1 VSAAPGGAGPADPD
15 PAAAEWPAAAAARLV
30 AAGAG
35 APARSVGRRARSVP
49 AEDDPL
55 RVMVGLGRALDSAGL
70 RVGPDRVA
78 EAVRAAVALDPTRRA
93 DLYWAGRLTLCANP
107 DDLAKYDA
115 VFDALTGGDL
125 PRMRP
130 RRQSLVRT
138 VPMALAAP
146 DAEPGEQDADGTED
160 TVVRAAA
167 STVETLR
174 HKDVTTL
181 GAAERATLDRALAA
195 LSLPG
200 ETRPSR
206 RRRPSPHPG
215 SIDRGRTVRALLH
228 AGGEPVRPRWTR
240 RSVRPRPV
248 VLLVDV
254 SGSMSGYADVLLR
267 FAHAAARRRGART
280 EVFTMGTRLTRVTRE
295 MAGPDPERAM
305 AAVAAAVPDWSGG
318 TRLGALLREFLDRW
332 GQRGAARGAVVV
344 ILSDGWER
352 DDPAL
357 LGAQMGRLALLAHRV
372 VWCNPRAARPGFA
385 PLAGGLAAALPHVD
399 DFVSGH
405 SLGALEQLAR
415 IVAGVEVRGA

>member
-1 VSAAPGGAGPADPD
+1 VSHPGPPGG
-15 PAAAEWPAAAAARLV
+15 EWPAAAAARLR

-35 APARSVGRRARSVP
+35 DRAAVGARAGEAGG
-49 AEDDPL
+49 AGDPV
-55 RVMVGLGRALDSAGL
+55 RVLVGLGRALDSAGL

-78 EAVRAAVALDPTRRA
+78 EAVRAAAALDPTRRT

-115 VFDALTGGDL
+115 VFAALTAGDVPRLRPRPQHLVRAVPVALAMPDAGGGDDEETETGAE
-125 PRMRP
+125 
-130 RRQSLVRT
+130 T
-138 VPMALAAP
+138 VL
-146 DAEPGEQDADGTED
+146 
-160 TVVRAAA
+160 RAAA

-181 GAAERATLDRALAA
+181 GADERAVLDRALAA

-200 ETRPSR
+200 ESRPSR

-215 SIDRGRTVRALLH
+215 AVDPRRTVRALLRS
-228 AGGEPVRPRWTR
+228 GGEPVRPRWTR

-280 EVFTMGTRLTRVTRE
+280 EVFTLGTRLTRVTKE
-295 MAGPDPERAM
+295 MAGRDPERAM
-305 AAVAAAVPDWSGG
+305 GVVAAAVPDWSGG

-344 ILSDGWER
+344 IMSDGWER
-352 DDPAL
+352 DDPAV
-357 LGAQMGRLALLAHRV
+357 LGAQMRRLALLAHRV
-372 VWCNPRAARPGFA
+372 VWCNPRAGRPGFA
-385 PLAGGLAAALPHVD
+385 PLAGGLAAALPYVD

-405 SLGALEQLAR
+405 SLAALEQLAR

>member
-1 VSAAPGGAGPADPD
+1 VRRPAGDRPAAP
-15 PAAAEWPAAAAARLV
+15 AARLV
-30 AAGAG
+30 SAGAG
-35 APARSVGRRARSVP
+35 SGATAGPTDGVG
-49 AEDDPL
+49 DPV

-78 EAVRAAVALDPTRRA
+78 EAVRAAVALDPTRRT

-107 DDLAKYDA
+107 DDLPKYDA
-115 VFDALTGGDL
+115 VFAALTAGDV
-125 PRMRP
+125 PRLRP
-130 RRQSLVRT
+130 RPQHLVRA
-138 VPMALAAP
+138 VPVALAVP
-146 DAEPGEQDADGTED
+146 DAGGSDDEETEAAAD
-160 TVVRAAA
+160 TVLRAAA

-181 GAAERATLDRALAA
+181 GAVERARLDQALAA

-200 ETRPSR
+200 ESRPSR

-215 SIDRGRTVRALLH
+215 AVDPRRTVRALLRS
-228 AGGEPVRPRWTR
+228 GGEPVRPRWTR

-267 FAHAAARRRGART
+267 FAHAATRRRGVRT
-280 EVFTMGTRLTRVTRE
+280 EVFTLGTRLTRVTRE

-305 AAVAAAVPDWSGG
+305 GAVAAAVPDWSGG
-318 TRLGALLREFLDRW
+318 TRLGVLLREFLDRW
-332 GQRGAARGAVVV
+332 GQRGVARGAVVV
-344 ILSDGWER
+344 IMSDGWER

-357 LGAQMGRLALLAHRV
+357 LGAQMRRLGLLARRV
-372 VWCNPRAARPGFA
+372 VWCNPRAGRAGFA
-385 PLAGGLAAALPHVD
+385 PLAGGLAAALPYVD

-405 SLGALEQLAR
+405 SLAALEQLAR